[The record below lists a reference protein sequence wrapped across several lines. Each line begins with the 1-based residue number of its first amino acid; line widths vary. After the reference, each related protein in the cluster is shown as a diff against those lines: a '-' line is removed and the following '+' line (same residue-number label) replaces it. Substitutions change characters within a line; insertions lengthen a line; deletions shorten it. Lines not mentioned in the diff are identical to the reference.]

1 MQVTMCQQWNTARE
15 FSFHWIWSCL
25 TSDWTVDSKSICT
38 EAVSGGI
45 NDDKRALPTLSLF
58 CRLSVEA
65 ALLAWENGL
74 IELLDWNCS
83 RFQQTSNEQW
93 KIVVS
98 EEAGMFIRCATG
110 GSWKWRRSQ
119 KELLSAAAAFPNH
132 NLVDWQAWKVG
143 LVETEDKSV
152 RLVGPVMSQNGARG

>member
-1 MQVTMCQQWNTARE
+1 MCQQWNTARE

-98 EEAGMFIRCATG
+98 EEAAPPVGHGSDDGLKKNYYQQQHSPLGRLTSLKSRTG
-110 GSWKWRRSQ
+110 HR
-119 KELLSAAAAFPNH
+119 
-132 NLVDWQAWKVG
+132 
-143 LVETEDKSV
+143 VETEDKSV

>member
-1 MQVTMCQQWNTARE
+1 MQVTMCQQWNTARD

-25 TSDWTVDSKSICT
+25 TSNWTVDSKSICT

-119 KELLSAAAAFPNH
+119 KESAAAFPTWSTDKPEKSDWWKLRIKVSDL
-132 NLVDWQAWKVG
+132 LV
-143 LVETEDKSV
+143 
-152 RLVGPVMSQNGARG
+152 R

>member
-1 MQVTMCQQWNTARE
+1 MQATMCQQWNTARD

-25 TSDWTVDSKSICT
+25 TSNWTVDSKSICT

-83 RFQQTSNEQW
+83 RFQQTSNQQW

-98 EEAGMFIRCATG
+98 EEAAPPVGH
-110 GSWKWRRSQ
+110 GSDDGLKKNYFQQQQHSQIITWSTDKPEKSDWWKLRIKVSD
-119 KELLSAAAAFPNH
+119 LL
-132 NLVDWQAWKVG
+132 
-143 LVETEDKSV
+143 V
-152 RLVGPVMSQNGARG
+152 R